1 MIARINGDQP
11 IGSITVM
18 NLTPLE
24 NMGVL
29 VMEEA
34 LIGNLSKTMLVLL
47 IESNSCCAQDSL
59 RLHAYAKILFLRWCN
74 VYNAPKPLKS
84 LSRRLKGIMISSVL
98 QTVHNSPKD
107 SIK

>member
-1 MIARINGDQP
+1 MKIMMAVQAIARNNGDQP

-34 LIGNLSKTMLVLL
+34 LFGNLSKTMLVLL
-47 IESNSCCAQDSL
+47 IE
-59 RLHAYAKILFLRWCN
+59 
-74 VYNAPKPLKS
+74 
-84 LSRRLKGIMISSVL
+84 
-98 QTVHNSPKD
+98 
-107 SIK
+107 